1 MGGKLAHDGEAIFTY
16 DGLQD
21 PHIPT
26 HFRELAQRNMETIL
40 ASSVTSAK
48 QLNSACAYRFGRP
61 ASPVPI
67 PRLRLVMLLTNN
79 ASQSFSLARRALPS
93 LCPV

>member
-1 MGGKLAHDGEAIFTY
+1 VKEELWMGGKLAHDGEAIFTY

-48 QLNSACAYRFGRP
+48 QLNSACAYRLGRP

-67 PRLRLVMLLTNN
+67 PRLPLVMLDEQTI
-79 ASQSFSLARRALPS
+79 A
-93 LCPV
+93 VV